1 MKTIKFTNS
10 EIETLKTMLDSYI
23 SYMIASGASEDYIE
37 VRACKSFI
45 EKLEKGEKLKKR
57 E

>member
-10 EIETLKTMLDSYI
+10 EIKILKDMLNSYI

-37 VRACKSFI
+37 VVACKSFI
-45 EKLEKGEKLKKR
+45 KKLDKGE
-57 E
+57 

>member
-10 EIETLKTMLDSYI
+10 EIGVLKDILDSYI
-23 SYMIASGASEDYIE
+23 SYMIASGAGEDYCE

-45 EKLEKGEKLKKR
+45 QKLEKGE
-57 E
+57 

>member
-1 MKTIKFTNS
+1 MKTIKFTNA
-10 EIETLKTMLDSYI
+10 EIKELKDILDSYI
-23 SYMIASGASEDYIE
+23 SYMLASGASENYIE

-45 EKLEKGEKLKKR
+45 EKLEKE